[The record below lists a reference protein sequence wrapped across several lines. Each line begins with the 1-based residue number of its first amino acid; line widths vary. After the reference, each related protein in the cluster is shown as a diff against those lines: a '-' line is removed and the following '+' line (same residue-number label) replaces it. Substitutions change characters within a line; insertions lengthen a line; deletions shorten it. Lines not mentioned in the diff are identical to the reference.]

1 MHRSPDLTRVMRKK
15 KEIKNG
21 LPSMFYLL
29 KKTAML
35 VDWRDHWIHT
45 LVMIQT
51 QFDSK

>member
-15 KEIKNG
+15 KK
-21 LPSMFYLL
+21 SRMVYYQCFTYL
-29 KKTAML
+29 KTAML